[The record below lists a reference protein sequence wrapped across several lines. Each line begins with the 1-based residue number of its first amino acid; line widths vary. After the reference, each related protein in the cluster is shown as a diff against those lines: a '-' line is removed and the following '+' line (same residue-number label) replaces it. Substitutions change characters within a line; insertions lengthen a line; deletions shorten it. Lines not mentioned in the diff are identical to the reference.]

1 MSKPRLIIKRIK
13 CQIIG
18 AKIQTIKSIY
28 AFKHYLCEVKSL
40 LSLNHYFL
48 KYKWLLLLGILF
60 VSLSTIFGTY
70 QAVIVRKGTNTVLKY
85 IEEDNFKDTSIFIY
99 YGLTIIGLAL
109 TSGLF
114 MFLMR
119 QTIIVMSRHIEYDQ
133 KNEIYQHYQN
143 LDVSFYKQN
152 STGDLMNRITE
163 DVSKV
168 RMYTGPAVMYLVN
181 TFVTVVTVLVFML
194 NVNWQL
200 TLMVFIP
207 LPILSFI
214 IYKVSDK
221 INKRSNKVQE
231 ELSNLTSHAQESFAS
246 IRVIKA
252 YAQESFFTKSLDEKG
267 DVYKKENLKLA
278 TIESYFQPTMV
289 LMIGLSVMI
298 TIWYGGYLV
307 MEKKIEAG
315 NIPEFIMNVYRLT
328 WPFAALGWVTSLI
341 QRAAASQTRINQ
353 FLKTPSVITNNIKT
367 ETKISGDIKFK
378 NVSFTYPETGITAL
392 KNISFHIKQGEI
404 LGITGPV
411 GSGKST
417 IAQLLSRI
425 YDVQEG
431 EVLLDGKNIKHLNLS
446 DLRKNT
452 GVVTQ
457 EVFLFSDT
465 IANNISFASEK
476 EFSKHEIE
484 AAAKNAAVYD
494 NIQGFPDR
502 FETMVGERGITLSGG
517 QKQRVSIA
525 RAIIKNPEILIF
537 DDCLSAVD
545 TETESQI
552 LTNLRQIMKNKTC
565 VIISPRISSIR
576 HANTILYLKD
586 GEISEQ
592 GTHQELLN
600 LKGDYHSLFEL
611 QKN

>member
-1 MSKPRLIIKRIK
+1 M
-13 CQIIG
+13 
-18 AKIQTIKSIY
+18 
-28 AFKHYLCEVKSL
+28 
-40 LSLNHYFL
+40 
-48 KYKWLLLLGILF
+48 GILF

-85 IEEDNFKDTSIFIY
+85 IAENNFSDTSIFIT

-119 QTIIVMSRHIEYDQ
+119 QTIIVMSRHIEFDQ
-133 KNEIYQHYQN
+133 KNEIYQHYQA
-143 LDVSFYKQN
+143 LDVSFYKQY

-163 DVSKV
+163 DVGKV

-181 TFVTVVTVLVFML
+181 TLVTVITVLVFML
-194 NVNWQL
+194 NVNWEL

-221 INKRSNKVQE
+221 INKRSNKVQQ

-252 YAQESFFTKSLDEKG
+252 YAQENYFTKSLDEKG

-289 LMIGLSVMI
+289 LMIGLREMI
-298 TIWYGGYLV
+298 TIWHGGYLV
-307 MEKKIEAG
+307 MHKKIEAG

-341 QRAAASQTRINQ
+341 QRAAASQTRINE
-353 FLKTPSVITNNIKT
+353 FLKTPSAIKNDAT
-367 ETKISGDIKFK
+367 SETKIEGDIKFN
-378 NVSFTYPETGITAL
+378 NVSFTYPETGIAAL
-392 KNISFHIKQGEI
+392 KNISFHVKPGQI

-425 YDVQEG
+425 YDTEQG
-431 EVLLDGKNIKHLNLS
+431 EILMDNKNIKHLNLS
-446 DLRKNT
+446 DLRKAS
-452 GVVTQ
+452 GVVPQ

-465 IANNISFASEK
+465 ISNNISFASEK
-476 EFSKHEIE
+476 EFSKQEIE
-484 AAAKNAAVYD
+484 TAAKNASVYE
-494 NIQGFPDR
+494 NIQEFPDK
-502 FETMVGERGITLSGG
+502 FETLVGERGITLSGG

-545 TETESQI
+545 TETESLI
-552 LTNLRQIMKNKTC
+552 LNNLKRIMQNKTC
-565 VIISPRISSIR
+565 IIISPRISSIR
-576 HANTILYLKD
+576 HADTILYLKN
-586 GEISEQ
+586 GEISES
-592 GTHQELLN
+592 GTHQDLLN
-600 LKGDYHSLFEL
+600 LKGDYFGLFEL

>member
-1 MSKPRLIIKRIK
+1 M
-13 CQIIG
+13 
-18 AKIQTIKSIY
+18 
-28 AFKHYLCEVKSL
+28 KSL
-40 LSLNHYFL
+40 LSLNHYFV

-85 IEEDNFKDTSIFIY
+85 IAENNFSDTSIFIT

-133 KNEIYQHYQN
+133 KNEIYQHYQA
-143 LDVSFYKQN
+143 LDVSFYKQY

-163 DVSKV
+163 DVGKV

-181 TFVTVVTVLVFML
+181 TVATVITVLIFML
-194 NVNWQL
+194 NVNWEL

-221 INKRSNKVQE
+221 INKRSNKVQQ

-252 YAQESFFTKSLDEKG
+252 YAQENYFTKSLDEKG
-267 DVYKKENLKLA
+267 EVYKKENIKLA
-278 TIESYFQPTMV
+278 TIESYFQPTMI

-307 MEKKIEAG
+307 MHKKIEAG

-341 QRAAASQTRINQ
+341 QRAAASQTRINE
-353 FLKTPSVITNNIKT
+353 FLKTPSAIKNET
-367 ETKISGDIKFK
+367 DAETKITGDIKFN

-392 KNISFHIKQGEI
+392 KNISFHVKPGQI

-425 YDVQEG
+425 YDTQQG
-431 EVLLDGKNIKHLNLS
+431 EILMDNKNIKHLNLS
-446 DLRKNT
+446 DLRKAS
-452 GVVTQ
+452 GVVPQ

-476 EFSKHEIE
+476 EFSKEEIE
-484 AAAKNAAVYD
+484 TAAKNASVFD
-494 NIQGFPDR
+494 NIQEFPNK
-502 FETMVGERGITLSGG
+502 FETLVGERGITLSGG

-545 TETESQI
+545 TETESLI
-552 LTNLRQIMKNKTC
+552 LNNLKRIMQNKTC
-565 VIISPRISSIR
+565 IIISPRISSIR
-576 HANTILYLKD
+576 HADTILYLKN
-586 GEISEQ
+586 GEISEN
-592 GTHQELLN
+592 GTHQDLLN
-600 LKGDYHSLFEL
+600 LKGDYFGLFEL